1 MGIQARFSIVVG
13 VIFIIGLSIAG
24 LISYQIELDN
34 AQETVIQN
42 AQLMLE
48 TALAT
53 RGYTVNQIRP
63 LLQQI
68 ETDDFLPQ
76 TVPSFAAHRTFD
88 IINEQFPEYT
98 YREAVLN
105 PTNPRDRAT
114 AWEVEIIQQFIEES
128 TLTELSGTRPAT
140 GLEGE
145 ERLFLAR
152 PIQITNEACLECHSD
167 PNVAPSNMISL
178 YGSGNGFGWQ
188 MNEIVGIQIVTVPID
203 SHIENATE
211 SVFSLMVSLFSIF
224 AILFLVINLMLRQV
238 VIVPLNRISQV
249 ADRISRGE
257 PNVEEINTQDQGDI
271 GRLEQAINR
280 MKRSMEK
287 ALQMISTEGTD

>member
-1 MGIQARFSIVVG
+1 MGIQTRFSIVVG

-48 TALAT
+48 TAIAT

-63 LLQQI
+63 LLEQI

-76 TVPSFAAHRTFD
+76 TVPSFAAHQTFD

-128 TLTELSGTRPAT
+128 TLAELSGSRPPT
-140 GLEGE
+140 GVEGE

-167 PNVAPSNMISL
+167 PNVAPPNMISL

-238 VIVPLNRISQV
+238 VIVPLNHITQI

-257 PNVEEINTQDQGDI
+257 QNVEELQTHEKGDI
-271 GRLEQAINR
+271 GKLEQSINR
-280 MKRSMEK
+280 MKRSMDK
-287 ALQMISTEGTD
+287 ALQMIANEGTD